1 MALFSKLLLVKVKGF
16 VCCNEGK
23 FYFVVFF

>member
-16 VCCNEGK
+16 VFCNEGK
-23 FYFVVFF
+23 FYFLLLF